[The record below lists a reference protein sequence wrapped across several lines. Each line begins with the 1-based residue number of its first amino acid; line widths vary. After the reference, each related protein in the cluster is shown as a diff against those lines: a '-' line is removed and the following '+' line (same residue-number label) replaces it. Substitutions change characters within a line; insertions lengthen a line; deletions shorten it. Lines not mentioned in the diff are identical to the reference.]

1 MNCKSKYIIYLT
13 KWIKCKRS
21 YVGKCK
27 TELNQLIEKYIKDV
41 LKLNTGPGDWHFTQK
56 EL

>member
-27 TELNQLIEKYIKDV
+27 AELNQLIEKYIKDV